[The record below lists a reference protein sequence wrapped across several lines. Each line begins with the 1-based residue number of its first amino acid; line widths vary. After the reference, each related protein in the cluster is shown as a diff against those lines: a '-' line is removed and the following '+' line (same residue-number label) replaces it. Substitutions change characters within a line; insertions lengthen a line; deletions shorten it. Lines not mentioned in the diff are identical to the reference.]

1 VATES
6 LYGGAVMVAAG
17 VGAGYLSFVA
27 DEPSEAPE
35 VDDLVREAARE
46 VDRTLIRWALSLS
59 PLDRLRAAVSS
70 AASLRALRDAKSNP
84 R

>member
-1 VATES
+1 MGSVRGT
-6 LYGGAVMVAAG
+6 
-17 VGAGYLSFVA
+17 F
-27 DEPSEAPE
+27 PSCLTSQAKLP

-70 AASLRALRDAKSNP
+70 AASLQALRDAKSNG

>member
-1 VATES
+1 MS
-6 LYGGAVMVAAG
+6 
-17 VGAGYLSFVA
+17 
-27 DEPSEAPE
+27 DKPSELPE
-35 VDDLVREAARE
+35 VDELVQQAARE

-70 AASLRALRDAKSNP
+70 AASLRALRDAKSNE

>member
-1 VATES
+1 MS
-6 LYGGAVMVAAG
+6 
-17 VGAGYLSFVA
+17 
-27 DEPSEAPE
+27 DEPNEAPE
-35 VDDLVREAARE
+35 MDDLVRQAASE

-70 AASLRALRDAKSNP
+70 AASLHALRDAKSNG